1 MVAKKVSP
9 STTTNVPADVWC
21 NADEKALLRTETI
34 INKE

>member
-1 MVAKKVSP
+1 MVAKK
-9 STTTNVPADVWC
+9 VPADVWC